1 METIKIFDTTL
12 RDGEQSPGASMT
24 MEQKFEI
31 ANQLARLGVD
41 VIEAGF
47 PVSSP
52 HQFQACQYIAE
63 RVKGPTIAAL
73 ARSVKQDIESAG
85 EAIKKAEKKR
95 IHTFIATSPI
105 HMEYKLKSTPE
116 QVIERA
122 VKGVLLARNYTD
134 DIEFSPEDGTR
145 SEIPFLCKIIEA
157 VIDAGATT
165 INIPDTVGYT
175 VPEKFGRFIKAIRE
189 GVPNMDK
196 AVISVHCH
204 NDLGLALANT
214 LAGFQ
219 NGARQAEVTVNG
231 IGERAGNAALEELV
245 MTLNVRNDALP
256 FKTNIDSKQ
265 IYNTSRL
272 LANIISMP
280 IPRNKPIIG
289 ENAFSHE
296 SGIHQDGMLKNRET
310 YEIMTPQSVGR
321 DMSQIV
327 LGRHSGLHGV
337 KNRIAELGLSLDENK
352 LKLAYETFLTVAD
365 KKKEVFDE
373 DIITIANGVLGIP
386 TASFVL
392 EYFNIISGNMSVP
405 TATVRIKTDGETI
418 EEAATGDGP
427 VDAIFKAID
436 RVTSLKTTLKQFD
449 IRAVTSGKQAMGD
462 ASVRV
467 EIDGIIYQGKGSSTD
482 ILEASAKAYVN
493 AINRYKILSQT
504 KESQDV

>member
-1 METIKIFDTTL
+1 MNTIKIFDTTL

-24 MEQKFEI
+24 MEQKYEI

-47 PVSSP
+47 PISSP
-52 HQFQACQYIAE
+52 HQFDACKYIAE
-63 RVKGPTIAAL
+63 RVKGPVIAAL
-73 ARSVKQDIESAG
+73 ARSVPADIQAAG
-85 EAIKKAEKKR
+85 ESIKPAERKR

-122 VKGVLLARNYTD
+122 IAGVKLARNYTD
-134 DIEFSPEDGTR
+134 DVEFSPEDGTR
-145 SEIPFLCKIIEA
+145 SELPFLCRILEA

-165 INIPDTVGYT
+165 LNIPDTVGYSE
-175 VPEKFGRFIKAIRE
+175 PHEFGAFIKGIMN
-189 GVPNMDK
+189 GVPNIDK
-196 AVISVHCH
+196 AIVSVHCH

-214 LAGFQ
+214 IEGIK

-245 MTLNVRNDALP
+245 MALSVRNDVLP
-256 FKTNIDSKQ
+256 FTTNIDAKQ

-280 IPRNKPIIG
+280 VSRNKPIVG

-321 DMSQIV
+321 EMSQIV

-337 KNRIAELGLSLDENK
+337 KNRLTELGLSLGDDE
-352 LKLAYETFLTVAD
+352 LKRAYETFLKVAD

-373 DIITIANGVLGIP
+373 DLITIANGVLGIP
-386 TASFVL
+386 TASFTL
-392 EYFNIISGNMSVP
+392 DYFNIISGNMSVP
-405 TATVRIKTDGETI
+405 TATVRIKTDEEMF

-436 RVTSLKTTLKQFD
+436 RITGLTTILKRYD
-449 IRAVTSGKQAMGD
+449 VRAVTSGKQAMGD
-462 ASVRV
+462 SSVSL
-467 EIDGIIYQGKGSSTD
+467 EINGDIYKGKGSSTD

-493 AINRYKILSQT
+493 AINRYKILSRNKET
-504 KESQDV
+504 KNE